1 MIHMCMLCENN
12 YVLRHSFD
20 HLVPMCAI
28 SIGFC
33 INSIPTVG
41 VVFAPFIGGEG
52 EHFRDCIMTSTKVRQ
67 VPCTLLSITPEG
79 EHGCLNLDLVDR
91 WQAFLWFRRRRLF
104 LEAPKG
110 IYAFTS
116 LLSSLASDARVELR
130 CIYLGEWGKDRRDF
144 PGSNLEKRS
153 INFTNMAAEIGGRDG
168 RGGMV
173 HGIRSLGR

>member
-91 WQAFLWFRRRRLF
+91 
-104 LEAPKG
+104 
-110 IYAFTS
+110 
-116 LLSSLASDARVELR
+116 
-130 CIYLGEWGKDRRDF
+130 
-144 PGSNLEKRS
+144 
-153 INFTNMAAEIGGRDG
+153 
-168 RGGMV
+168 
-173 HGIRSLGR
+173 